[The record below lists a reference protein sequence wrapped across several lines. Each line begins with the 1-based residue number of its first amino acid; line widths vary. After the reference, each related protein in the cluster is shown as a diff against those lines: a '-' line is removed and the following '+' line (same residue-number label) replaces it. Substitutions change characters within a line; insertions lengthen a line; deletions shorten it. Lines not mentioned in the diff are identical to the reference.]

1 MDEQTFN
8 ALHLRLGD
16 EHLGKRL
23 RAQVDHILNVTGQG
37 LGSFH
42 YENIPAFVK
51 VVDFSLR
58 LSGLKKIGERNALQF
73 VVRENLVPFPGLPEA
88 FDGLRILHLSDIHI
102 DGYPGL
108 GGYVAK
114 AVSGLSFDLC
124 VVTGDFRI
132 WDTGRYLHIV
142 GELDALIPSLQC
154 RYGIY
159 GILGN
164 HDFIEM
170 VPMIESAGIPLLLNE
185 NAALEVDGDT
195 LWLVG
200 LDDAH
205 FYGVHDLDKAL
216 KGVPPNAAKVLLAH
230 SPELI
235 PQAAELGFGLYLTG
249 HTHAGQMCLPGGI
262 PILRNARCEVKYIA
276 GRWDYKGMSGYTS
289 AGVGCSGVFAR
300 FYCPPEIVI
309 HTLKRVVSSR
319 TFTNP

>member
-8 ALHLRLGD
+8 ALRERLGD
-16 EHLGKRL
+16 EHLGSRL
-23 RAQVDHILNVTGQG
+23 RTQVDHILNVMGHGVGT
-37 LGSFH
+37 FH

-51 VVDFSLR
+51 LVDFSLR
-58 LSGLKKIGERNALQF
+58 ISGLKKIGERNALQF
-73 VVRENLVPFPGLPEA
+73 VIHENPVPFPNLPDV

-108 GGYVAK
+108 GSYVAK
-114 AVSGLSFDLC
+114 AVAGLSFDLC

-142 GELDALIPSLQC
+142 EELQALVPALKC

-170 VPMIESAGIPLLLNE
+170 APMIESTGIQLLLNE
-185 NAALEVDGDT
+185 SIALEGNGEN
-195 LWLVG
+195 LWVTG

-205 FYGVHDLDKAL
+205 FYGEHDFDKAL
-216 KGVPPNAAKVLLAH
+216 RNVPTDDAKILLAH

-235 PQAAELGFGLYLTG
+235 PQAAELGFRLYLTG

-262 PILRNARCEVKYIA
+262 PVLRNARCKAKYIA
-276 GRWDYKGMSGYTS
+276 GRWEFSGMNGYTS

-300 FYCPPEIVI
+300 FYCPPEIIVHI
-309 HTLKRVVSSR
+309 LKRKPV
-319 TFTNP
+319 

>member
-8 ALHLRLGD
+8 ALRERLGD
-16 EHLGKRL
+16 DHLGKRL
-23 RAQVDHILNVTGQG
+23 RTQVDHILNVMGRG
-37 LGSFH
+37 LGTFH
-42 YENIPAFVK
+42 YENIPAFTRFVE
-51 VVDFSLR
+51 FSLR

-73 VVRENLVPFPGLPEA
+73 VIRENPVSFPNLPDD

-114 AVSGLSFDLC
+114 AISGQTFDLC

-142 GELDALIPSLQC
+142 EELNALVPALQC
-154 RYGIY
+154 RFGIY

-170 VPMIESAGIPLLLNE
+170 VPMIESTGIPLLMNE
-185 NAALEVDGDT
+185 NITLEVNGSK
-195 LWLVG
+195 LWVVG

-205 FYGVHDLDKAL
+205 FYGTHDLDKAL
-216 KGVPPNAAKVLLAH
+216 IDVPADAAKVLLAH

-235 PQAAELGFGLYLTG
+235 PQAASLGFGLYLTG

-262 PILRNARCEVKYIA
+262 PILRNARCASKYIA
-276 GRWDYKGMSGYTS
+276 GRWDFNGMNGYTS

-300 FYCPPEIVI
+300 FNCPPEIII
-309 HTLKRVVSSR
+309 HTLKKERS
-319 TFTNP
+319 

>member
-8 ALHLRLGD
+8 ALRERLGD
-16 EHLGKRL
+16 EHFGSRM
-23 RAQVDHILNVTGQG
+23 RTQVDHIVNVMGHG

-42 YENIPAFVK
+42 YENIPALVK
-51 VVDFSLR
+51 LVELSLR
-58 LSGLKKIGERNALQF
+58 ISGLKKIGEQNALQF
-73 VVRENLVPFPGLPEA
+73 VVRENPVPFPNLPDA
-88 FDGLRILHLSDIHI
+88 FDGFRILHLSDIHI
-102 DGYPGL
+102 DGYPGF
-108 GGYVAK
+108 GSHIAK
-114 AVSGLSFDLC
+114 TVSELKFDLC

-142 GELDALIPSLQC
+142 EELQALVPALQC
-154 RYGIY
+154 RYGVY

-170 VPMIESAGIPLLLNE
+170 APMIESAGIPLLLNE
-185 NAALEVDGDT
+185 NISLKINKSQ

-205 FYGVHDLDKAL
+205 FYGEHDFNKAL
-216 KGVPPNAAKVLLAH
+216 KNVPANAARVLLAH

-235 PQAAELGFGLYLTG
+235 PEAAELGFGLYLTG

-262 PILRNARCEVKYIA
+262 AILRNARCKSKYMA
-276 GRWDYKGMSGYTS
+276 GRWDFDSMQGYTS

-300 FYCPPEIVI
+300 FYCPPEIVV
-309 HTLKRVVSSR
+309 HTLKRV
-319 TFTNP
+319 

>member
-8 ALHLRLGD
+8 ALRERLGD
-16 EHLGKRL
+16 EHFGSRM
-23 RAQVDHILNVTGQG
+23 RTQVDHIVNVMGHG

-51 VVDFSLR
+51 LVEFSLR
-58 LSGLKKIGERNALQF
+58 ISGLNKIGEQNALKF
-73 VVRENLVPFPGLPEA
+73 VVRENPVPFSNLPDA
-88 FDGLRILHLSDIHI
+88 FDGFRILHLSDIHI
-102 DGYPGL
+102 DGYPGF
-108 GGYVAK
+108 GSHIAK
-114 AVSGLSFDLC
+114 TVSELKFDLC

-142 GELDALIPSLQC
+142 EELQALVPALQR
-154 RYGIY
+154 RYGVY

-170 VPMIESAGIPLLLNE
+170 APMIESAGIPLLLNE
-185 NAALEVDGDT
+185 NISLEIDKSR

-205 FYGVHDLDKAL
+205 FYGEHDFGKAL
-216 KGVPPNAAKVLLAH
+216 KNVPSNAAKILLAH

-235 PQAAELGFGLYLTG
+235 PEAAGLGFGLYLTG

-262 PILRNARCEVKYIA
+262 PILRNARCKSKYIA
-276 GRWDYKGMSGYTS
+276 GRWDFDSMQGYTS

-300 FYCPPEIVI
+300 FYCPPEIVVHI
-309 HTLKRVVSSR
+309 LKKKSV
-319 TFTNP
+319 

>member
-8 ALHLRLGD
+8 ALRERLGD
-16 EHLGKRL
+16 DHLGKRL
-23 RAQVDHILNVTGQG
+23 RTQVDHILNVMGRG
-37 LGSFH
+37 LGMFH
-42 YENIPAFVK
+42 YENIPAFTRFVE
-51 VVDFSLR
+51 FSLR

-73 VVRENLVPFPGLPEA
+73 VIRENPVSFPNLPDD

-114 AVSGLSFDLC
+114 AISGQTFDLC

-142 GELDALIPSLQC
+142 EELNALVPALQC
-154 RYGIY
+154 RFGIY

-170 VPMIESAGIPLLLNE
+170 VPMIESTGIPLLMNE
-185 NAALEVDGDT
+185 NITLEVNGSK
-195 LWLVG
+195 LWVVG

-205 FYGVHDLDKAL
+205 FYGTHDLDKAL
-216 KGVPPNAAKVLLAH
+216 IDVPADAAKVLLAH

-235 PQAAELGFGLYLTG
+235 PQAASLGFGLYLTG

-262 PILRNARCEVKYIA
+262 PILRNARCASKYIA
-276 GRWDYKGMSGYTS
+276 GRWDFNSMSGYTS

-300 FYCPPEIVI
+300 FNCPPEIII
-309 HTLKRVVSSR
+309 HTLKKEQ
-319 TFTNP
+319 P

>member
-8 ALHLRLGD
+8 ALRERLGD
-16 EHLGKRL
+16 DHLGKRL
-23 RAQVDHILNVTGQG
+23 RTQVDHILNVTGQG

-42 YENIPAFVK
+42 YENIPSFVK
-51 VVDFSLR
+51 IVELSLR

-73 VVRENLVPFPGLPEA
+73 VVRENPVPFPNLPDA
-88 FDGLRILHLSDIHI
+88 FNGFRILHLSDIHI
-102 DGYPGL
+102 DGYPGF
-108 GGYVAK
+108 GNHIAK
-114 AVSGLSFDLC
+114 AISGLAFDLC

-142 GELDALIPSLQC
+142 EELNALVPSLQC
-154 RYGIY
+154 RFGTF

-170 VPMIESAGIPLLLNE
+170 APIIESTGIPLLMNE
-185 NAALEVDGDT
+185 SAALEINGDK
-195 LWLVG
+195 LWIVG

-205 FYGVHDLDKAL
+205 FYGAHNFEKAM
-216 KGVPPNAAKVLLAH
+216 KNIPTDSAKVLLAH

-235 PQAAELGFGLYLTG
+235 PQAASLGFGLYLTG

-262 PILRNARCEVKYIA
+262 PILRNARCASKYIA
-276 GRWDYKGMSGYTS
+276 GSWDFNGMNGYTS

-300 FYCPPEIVI
+300 FYCPPEIII
-309 HTLKRVVSSR
+309 HTLKKG
-319 TFTNP
+319 